1 MCLLCWNV
9 VLSHMLLWIMYNQR
23 WLYRTFFFFFFFFLN
38 KALLFFSA
46 ENIVLFEDS
55 TGHLTIK
62 LADFGGATYFS
73 EEVDCLSWTPAYMS
87 PEMDQFYLN
96 RQFPGLKLIP
106 TSCGKITEKCD
117 VYSLALSILFIYV
130 RGHVLIKHVTQG
142 NQNMVGREK
151 ADAVSMQIL
160 IKVSMLIIHF

>member
-1 MCLLCWNV
+1 
-9 VLSHMLLWIMYNQR
+9 ML
-23 WLYRTFFFFFFFFLN
+23 
-38 KALLFFSA
+38 
-46 ENIVLFEDS
+46 EDS
-55 TGHLTIK
+55 TGHQTIK

-96 RQFPGLKLIP
+96 RQFPGQKLIT
-106 TSCGKITEKCD
+106 TSCGEITEKCD

-151 ADAVSMQIL
+151 ADAVSMQIV
-160 IKVSMLIIHF
+160 IQVIMLIIHF